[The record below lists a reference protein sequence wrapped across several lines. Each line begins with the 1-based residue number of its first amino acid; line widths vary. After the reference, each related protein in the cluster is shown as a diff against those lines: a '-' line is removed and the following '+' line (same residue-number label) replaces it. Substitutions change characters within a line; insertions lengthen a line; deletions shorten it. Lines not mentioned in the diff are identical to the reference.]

1 MGARQRPALQLLDP
15 WRELLQHEHGD
26 VLARERRTACCADG
40 PEPRRLERRRRL
52 PLHGL
57 PEALSRRAEAG
68 AKREREEGEAQREA
82 GDEGERA
89 EGEAGPQEEDEGD
102 EETRAAGPWRWT
114 SHSRTLDCYS

>member
-26 VLARERRTACCADG
+26 VLARERRAACCTDR

-57 PEALSRRAEAG
+57 PEALPPHAEPCAE
-68 AKREREEGEAQREA
+68 RQREEGEAECEA
-82 GDEGERA
+82 GDEGERV
-89 EGEAGPQEEDEGD
+89 EGKEGPQEEDEGA
-102 EETRAAGPWRWT
+102 EKTGAARPWRWT